1 MGLIDDTGAAPATPD
16 AAPAPAA
23 GGGDPIS
30 QLRAQF
36 EQKVP
41 DDQKD
46 ALQRIVLAGQKV
58 LYDKQ
63 TNSAVEQR
71 MQSSK
76 NPADAAGSGAV
87 ELLGVLMRESRGTFP
102 KQLIGAAVGVLM
114 TEILDYMKQTG
125 RINGTNEDLAAASKA
140 MMEATLQKSG
150 SSMDELL
157 GKTSEAMKDPA
168 IAAKMQQHMQGA

>member
-1 MGLIDDTGAAPATPD
+1 MGLIDDTGAAPAPATEPD
-16 AAPAPAA
+16 A
-23 GGGDPIS
+23 GGSDSIS

-46 ALQRIVLAGQKV
+46 ALQRIVLAGQKI

-63 TNSAVEQR
+63 TNTAVEQR
-71 MQSSK
+71 MQAAK
-76 NPADAAGSGAV
+76 NPAAAAGSGAV

-102 KQLIGAAVGVLM
+102 KQLIGPAVGILM

-125 RINGTNEDLAAASKA
+125 RIDGTNEDFAAASKA

-157 GKTSEAMKDPA
+157 GKTEQAMSDPN
-168 IAAKMQQHMQGA
+168 IAAKMQQQMQGA